1 VTYRTILVH
10 LDQEPLCASRT
21 RTAIH
26 LARDLDCRLIGLAPT
41 GLLDLPVSP
50 QAAGSLADFAGAAWD
65 SLRESAA
72 LAVEQFKHACEAA
85 GLKSYEAVMDEADT
99 ASSLVYH
106 AHCSDL
112 AVLSQPD
119 PQGPGHR
126 QAQVI
131 VEEVVLQSARPTLVI
146 PYAGRFDTPG
156 RNVMVAWDDSREAAR
171 AVSDALPL
179 LRRAAQVQVVSWNE
193 AGNDAD
199 TRLNER
205 MDALRQWLM
214 WQGVP
219 AETRVETTAVSISDA
234 MLSRAADL
242 GADLVVMGAYGH
254 SRWAERVLGGATRGL
269 LTSMT
274 VPVLMSH

>member
-1 VTYRTILVH
+1 MTYRTILVH
-10 LDQEPLCASRT
+10 LDQEPLCALRT

-26 LARDLDCRLIGLAPT
+26 LARDMDCRLIGLAPT
-41 GLLDLPVSP
+41 GLVDLPVSP
-50 QAAGSLADFAGAAWD
+50 QAAGSLADFASAAWD
-65 SLRESAA
+65 ALRVGATQ
-72 LAVEQFKHACEAA
+72 AVEQFRHACDAA
-85 GLKSYEAVMDEADT
+85 GLKSYEAVMDEADA

-112 AVLSQPD
+112 AVLGQPD
-119 PQGPGHR
+119 PQAPGHR
-126 QAQVI
+126 QAQAV
-131 VEEVVLQSARPTLVI
+131 VEEVILQSARPTLLI

-179 LRRAAQVQVVSWNE
+179 LRRARQVQVVSWNE
-193 AGNDAD
+193 AGTEADA
-199 TRLNER
+199 RLNER
-205 MDALRQWLM
+205 MDALRHWLM

-242 GADLVVMGAYGH
+242 GTDLVVMGAYGH